1 MTNNHCLLAVLRNKG
16 HEGLSLV
23 LVFDIVYLGA
33 GKDSLGIEF
42 AWYKKTKLGWPKC
55 CGLRLYI

>member
-1 MTNNHCLLAVLRNKG
+1 MQCSRMTNNHCLLAVLRNKG

-42 AWYKKTKLGWPKC
+42 AWYKNKKLN
-55 CGLRLYI
+55 